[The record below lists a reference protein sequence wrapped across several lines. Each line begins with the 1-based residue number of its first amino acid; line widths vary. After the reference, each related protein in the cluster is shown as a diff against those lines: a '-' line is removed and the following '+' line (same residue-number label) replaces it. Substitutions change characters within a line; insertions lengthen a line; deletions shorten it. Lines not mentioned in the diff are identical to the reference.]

1 MEGALGAKVK
11 TDKLKLS
18 DFIDE
23 SFFEDVDMGDETPQT
38 KNSNMKKNSSN
49 NQSYIKDLVKKM
61 KAQSSE
67 VFMQISQKRQKT
79 TAAAIT
85 KISAKYIMMSPVL
98 CLVMLALINESLI
111 DSDWKVR

>member
-1 MEGALGAKVK
+1 
-11 TDKLKLS
+11 
-18 DFIDE
+18 
-23 SFFEDVDMGDETPQT
+23 
-38 KNSNMKKNSSN
+38 
-49 NQSYIKDLVKKM
+49 
-61 KAQSSE
+61 
-67 VFMQISQKRQKT
+67 MQISQKRHKT

>member
-38 KNSNMKKNSSN
+38 IANLKNNA
-49 NQSYIKDLVKKM
+49 NQSFIKDLVKQM
-61 KAQSSE
+61 KGHSNE
-67 VFMQISQKRQKT
+67 VFMQVSQKRQKT
-79 TAAAIT
+79 AA
-85 KISAKYIMMSPVL
+85 KL
-98 CLVMLALINESLI
+98 G
-111 DSDWKVR
+111 